1 MMLSPE
7 QPWEFLEIGNQ
18 VARAGDNHSQ
28 KHQRN
33 HDEQGVNS
41 GDTQKAGYQIRDAKN
56 QYRHHEKAN
65 LLDFVL
71 TVDDVFGAK
80 NKNTKNADAKQYH
93 GKNEGEL
100 RECFHN

>member
-18 VARAGDNHSQ
+18 VARAGYDHSQ

-41 GDTQKAGYQIRDAKN
+41 GDTYKTGNQVGDAKN
-56 QYRHHEKAN
+56 NNGHQEKAN
-65 LLDFVL
+65 LLDFML
-71 TVDDVFGAK
+71 AVDDVLGAK
-80 NKNTKNADAKQYH
+80 NKNAKNADAKQHH

-100 RECFHN
+100 RKCFHN